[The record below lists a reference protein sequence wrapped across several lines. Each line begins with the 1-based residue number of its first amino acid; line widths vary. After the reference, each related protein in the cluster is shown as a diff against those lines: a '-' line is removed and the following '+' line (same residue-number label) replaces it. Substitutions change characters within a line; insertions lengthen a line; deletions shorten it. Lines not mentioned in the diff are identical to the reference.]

1 VIDCCDKRLPTLSLD
16 RLNEN
21 REVLIDLERSVSHA
35 DANVRVHVDGFLAPY
50 GYVLLEA
57 LRARRALRVA
67 SLTLHETTQG
77 SYAQPFSRI
86 VGFDGPALG
95 ARRRSRSGRS
105 APTPPRPSGRISTT
119 SGPVGLACS
128 AA

>member
-1 VIDCCDKRLPTLSLD
+1 M
-16 RLNEN
+16 
-21 REVLIDLERSVSHA
+21 
-35 DANVRVHVDGFLAPY
+35 HVDGFLAPY

-57 LRARRALRVA
+57 LRARRALRGA

-86 VGFDGPALG
+86 VGFDGPGIGSETTIPL
-95 ARRRSRSGRS
+95 RRS
-105 APTPPRPSGRISTT
+105 APTAPRPSGRISTT